1 MAGREIRKMPTPKL
15 GYYIGKE
22 KIPSVTTIIGRFK
35 DSGALIRWAHKK
47 GMAQEPLYGDGSS
60 SKLACDVG
68 TAAHDMVESD
78 IRGVKF
84 DEDDYPD
91 DILDRAEIA
100 FGAYERWKKQCSLR
114 PGKTEIGLV
123 SKLYRYGGTLDAITI
138 EGKLRLL
145 DWKTSNSV
153 YSDYLLQLA
162 AYGQLWNENF
172 PDEPITGYD
181 LVRFSK
187 ETGDFA
193 HFSFEDLSLELKQF
207 LLYRQAFDNDLKI
220 RKRV

>member
-1 MAGREIRKMPTPKL
+1 MPTPKG

-22 KIPSVTTIIGRFK
+22 KIPSTTQIIGRFK
-35 DSGALIRWAHKK
+35 DSGGLIRWAYKQ
-47 GMAQEPLYGDGSS
+47 GLEGVPLYGDGSQ

-68 TAAHDMVESD
+68 TCAHDRVESW
-78 IRGVKF
+78 IRGRKF

-91 DILDRAEIA
+91 DILDKSEKA
-100 FGAYERWKKQCSLR
+100 FEAFLRWTAQCNLKADKN
-114 PGKTEIGLV
+114 KTEIFLV
-123 SKLYRYGGTLDAITI
+123 SHKHRFGGTPDAVNV
-138 EGKLRLL
+138 EAKRRVF
-145 DWKTSNSV
+145 DWKNSNSV

-162 AYGQLWNENF
+162 AYGILWDENN
-172 PDEPITGYD
+172 PDDPVTGYD

-193 HFSFEDLSLELKQF
+193 HYSFEDLSMERKQF
-207 LLYRQAFDNDLKI
+207 LLYREAYELDLKI